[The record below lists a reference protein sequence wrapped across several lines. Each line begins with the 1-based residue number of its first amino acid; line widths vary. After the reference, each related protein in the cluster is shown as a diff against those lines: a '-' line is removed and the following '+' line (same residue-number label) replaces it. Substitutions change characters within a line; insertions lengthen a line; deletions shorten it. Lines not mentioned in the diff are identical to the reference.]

1 LKNKPKAME
10 VWGWLKWQSSCQIH
24 GPEFNSLVPQ
34 KKKKNRILRRNQGLT
49 KLGRTRGVYSNE
61 LFIYTYLLEN
71 ISTKDRYGKEVL
83 SYIADKNE
91 NFKAFLESNIAIFIL
106 PKTYTNTL

>member
-1 LKNKPKAME
+1 MNYSFIPIY
-10 VWGWLKWQSSCQIH
+10 WQ
-24 GPEFNSLVPQ
+24 
-34 KKKKNRILRRNQGLT
+34 
-49 KLGRTRGVYSNE
+49 
-61 LFIYTYLLEN
+61 N

-83 SYIADKNE
+83 SYIAEKNE